1 MSIQRNSIRSAVFVF
16 FAVCAIFPLYGQ
28 KARSGNVKKSR
39 PAAAKEPAKPT
50 PSPVP
55 GKRNERPDP
64 DTSNPNSQVLTPL
77 STNSVPPYR
86 YEFLRPEFLVTKIVI
101 EHDERGVGTIAFMK
115 KGADEL
121 IADPIVVSQRALTRI
136 NDALTAL
143 NFLGSDENYQYDKDY
158 SHLGNMTFALT
169 RDGKTREVAYNYTT
183 NKGAKTLMDEYRKIG
198 NQYIW
203 IFDIKLSRE
212 NQPLD
217 SPRLMESLDSM
228 MRRDEI
234 SDPYQLEP
242 FLREL
247 ANDESIPLI
256 ARNHADRLAKQI
268 EKEKDREEKKKNS
281 GKSE

>member
-1 MSIQRNSIRSAVFVF
+1 
-16 FAVCAIFPLYGQ
+16 
-28 KARSGNVKKSR
+28 VKKIR
-39 PAAAKEPAKPT
+39 PAVSKEPAKPT
-50 PSPVP
+50 PPPVP

-64 DTSNPNSQVLTPL
+64 DTSKVDPQVVGSHSSNSI
-77 STNSVPPYR
+77 PPYR

-101 EHDERGVGTIAFMK
+101 EHDERGVGTITFMK

-121 IADPIVVSQRALTRI
+121 ITDPIAVSQKALTRI
-136 NDALTAL
+136 NEALTAL

-183 NKGAKTLMDEYRKIG
+183 NKGAKTLMDEYRKLG

-228 MRRDEI
+228 IRRDEI

-247 ANDESIPLI
+247 SNDESIPLI
-256 ARNHADRLAKQI
+256 ARNHADRLVKQI
-268 EKEKDREEKKKNS
+268 EKEKAKDEKKKNS
-281 GKSE
+281 DKSE

>member
-16 FAVCAIFPLYGQ
+16 FAACAIFPLYGQ

-39 PAAAKEPAKPT
+39 PTAAKEPAKPT
-50 PSPVP
+50 PPPVP

-121 IADPIVVSQRALTRI
+121 IADPIVVSQKALTRI

-217 SPRLMESLDSM
+217 SPRLMESLD
-228 MRRDEI
+228 
-234 SDPYQLEP
+234 
-242 FLREL
+242 
-247 ANDESIPLI
+247 
-256 ARNHADRLAKQI
+256 
-268 EKEKDREEKKKNS
+268 
-281 GKSE
+281 